1 MGNFKETK
9 YTVKSDEVRN
19 AKVSKESFLTTI
31 IDCTQMKGS
40 KYVSYWVD
48 DIYEVETS
56 DGVFI
61 SGNDL
66 RNYKNQRVYV
76 YSNVNTTKS
85 GQIKD
90 IVWKWLNFVS
100 IEGESSVPKFYEIQ
114 KALSLKIPKTTCYVY
129 KIEFGKDCY
138 VGFTTQSPEQ
148 RLEWHKSNAKEG
160 GMAKINKA
168 FRRWGY
174 VSTLSVI
181 GEYTNE
187 IEGLI
192 SEIRNIEKYNCS
204 LNEHPGGQGKD
215 FNIVLNKNNFDEDIF
230 TVHDKN
236 DILSS
241 DNS

>member
-1 MGNFKETK
+1 MSNLKQTK
-9 YTVKSDEVRN
+9 FTVKSDEVRN
-19 AKVSKESFLTTI
+19 AKVSKEHFVTSI
-31 IDCTQMKGS
+31 IDCTQMNGS
-40 KYVSYWVD
+40 KYVSYWTLD
-48 DIYEVETS
+48 MYEVETS

-61 SGNDL
+61 SGTDL
-66 RNYKNQRVYV
+66 SNFINQRVRV
-76 YSNVNTTKS
+76 YSNVNTSKS
-85 GQIKD
+85 GQIND
-90 IVWKWLNFVS
+90 IVWIWLNFVS
-100 IEGESSVPKFYEIQ
+100 VEGETSVPKFYEIQ
-114 KALSLKIPKTTCYVY
+114 EALSLNVPKTNCYVY

-160 GMAKINKA
+160 GMTKINKA

-174 VSTLSVI
+174 VSTHSVI

-192 SEIRNIEKYNCS
+192 SEIRNIEKYDCS

-241 DNS
+241 DNI